1 MIIKCTD
8 NKGFNNLT
16 LDKEYVV
23 IDEQQEYY
31 VVISDDN
38 EEITCNKDRFIIVR
52 DSKLIQK
59 VKATINELNY
69 QLENDE
75 RDIKQYTIRKNSKG
89 EIKEII
95 IKFKYNN

>member
-1 MIIKCTD
+1 MIIKCTN

-31 VVISDDN
+31 VVISDNN
-38 EEITCNKDRFIIVR
+38 EEITCSKDRFIVII
-52 DSKLIQK
+52 DSKLVQK
-59 VKATINELNY
+59 IKATINELNY
-69 QLENDE
+69 QIRSDGK
-75 RDIKQYTIRKNSKG
+75 DIKQYEIRKNSKG
-89 EIKEII
+89 EMKEIL

>member
-1 MIIKCTD
+1 MIIKCTN

-31 VVISDDN
+31 VIISDNN
-38 EEITCNKDRFIIVR
+38 EEITCSKDRFIVIR

-59 VKATINELNY
+59 IKATINELNY
-69 QLENDE
+69 QIKSDGK
-75 RDIKQYTIRKNSKG
+75 DIRHYTIRKNSKG
-89 EIKEII
+89 EIKEIS
-95 IKFKYNN
+95 IKFKYDI